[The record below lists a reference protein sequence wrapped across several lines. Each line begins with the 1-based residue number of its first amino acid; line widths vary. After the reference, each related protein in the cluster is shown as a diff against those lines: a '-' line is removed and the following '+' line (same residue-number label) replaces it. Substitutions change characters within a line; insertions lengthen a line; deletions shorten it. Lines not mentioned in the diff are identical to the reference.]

1 MEIIRFHA
9 EWCGPCKAMQPIV
22 DKVFSDDKYSS
33 FTFKD
38 IDVDDDDD
46 DLTSKFKIRNV
57 PTILVINDNDEVVDK
72 MVGSG
77 TETDLRNFLNKHC

>member
-22 DKVFSDDKYSS
+22 DKVFKDDKYSS

-38 IDVDDDDD
+38 IDVDNDDD
-46 DLTSKFKIRNV
+46 DLASKFKIRNV
-57 PTILVINDNDEVVDK
+57 PTILIINDNDEVVDK

-77 TETDLRNFLNKHC
+77 TENDLRKFLDKYC

>member
-1 MEIIRFHA
+1 MRVVRFHA

-22 DKVFSDDKYSS
+22 DKVFKEDQYASLN
-33 FTFKD
+33 FKD
-38 IDVDDDDD
+38 IDVDEDDE

-57 PTILVINDNDEVVDK
+57 PTIIIANDNDEVLDK

-77 TETDLRNFLNKHC
+77 SESDLRNFLNKYC